1 MHCGNPSAAFS
12 EESKASTYG
21 PEVPDDLVLLCIPPV
36 VCVLLPVF
44 DIDICNTSN
53 KQFQFAFIENIDKVW
68 WNKLVET
75 SNESVELFFNSLLN
89 SPFGDKST
97 KGERRPDNYS
107 DIRKT
112 YSMYSFLFSLVTS
125 IFLPSGF
132 KSMVRISPKLSSSVE
147 NVGSITPSISFS
159 LQDF

>member
-12 EESKASTYG
+12 DESKAGTYG
-21 PEVPDDLVLLCIPPV
+21 PEVPDDLILLCVPPV

-44 DIDICNTSN
+44 DINICNTSN

-68 WNKLVET
+68 WNELVET

-89 SPFGDKST
+89 PPFRDKST
-97 KGERRPDNYS
+97 KGERRPDNNS
-107 DIRKT
+107 DIFKT
-112 YSMYSFLFSLVTS
+112 HSMYSFLFSLVTS

>member
-1 MHCGNPSAAFS
+1 MHCGKPSAAFS
-12 EESKASTYG
+12 DESKTSTYG
-21 PEVPDDLVLLCIPPV
+21 PEVPDDLILLCVPPV

-44 DIDICNTSN
+44 YIDICNTSN

-68 WNKLVET
+68 WNELVEA
-75 SNESVELFFNSLLN
+75 SNKSVELFFNSLLD

-97 KGERRPDNYS
+97 KGQRRPDNYS
-107 DIRKT
+107 DICKT

-125 IFLPSGF
+125 IFLPSSF

-147 NVGSITPSISFS
+147 NVGSITPSMSFS
-159 LQDF
+159 LQNF